1 MLSHAFI
8 LHFFA
13 VAHLFFSVFSI
24 FLTVHLL
31 KSFHLFCSQAFLL
44 VDQHVLLVGLHL
56 HQQLLVLLFVQLV
69 HVLFTV
75 VAFSVIFFSVV
86 IFILALELLSL
97 SVH

>member
-31 KSFHLFCSQAFLL
+31 KSFHLFCSQALLL
-44 VDQHVLLVGLHL
+44 VNQHVLLVGLHL

-75 VAFSVIFFSVV
+75 VAFSVIFFSAVV
-86 IFILALELLSL
+86 VVVNDELG
-97 SVH
+97 